1 MKPLFLRFGL
11 PWLIFGTAIY
21 ALCWNI
27 LYGERA
33 YSPDSKPTLAA
44 RSISP
49 SAALGSTSALTKHVS
64 APSVANNVSAPSLAE
79 SRIEISLTST
89 TEKIAAQPRGEEANS
104 SNRSSTDL
112 KTLSE
117 MDEQGIAMPPEA
129 LQQMATTDRDPAVRA
144 LALTKYAQDP
154 SIDPAV
160 VKSAAEASLNDADP
174 TVSANAREI
183 LEQVDQATRS
193 NDEIAA
199 PSSNDTPVE

>member
-1 MKPLFLRFGL
+1 MKPFFVRFGL
-11 PWLIFGTAIY
+11 PWLIFGSAIY

-33 YSPDSKPTLAA
+33 FSPDSKPTLAVG
-44 RSISP
+44 SISP
-49 SAALGSTSALTKHVS
+49 LAVLGSTSERTKHVI
-64 APSVANNVSAPSLAE
+64 APSLVE
-79 SRIEISLTST
+79 SRMEIPLTGT
-89 TEKIAAQPRGEEANS
+89 TEKIAVQPLAQENFL
-104 SNRSSTDL
+104 STGLSADQ

-117 MDEQGIAMPPEA
+117 MDAQGIIAPPET

-154 SIDPAV
+154 SIDPAM

-183 LEQVDQATRS
+183 LEQVNQATRS
-193 NDEIAA
+193 NDEIAM
-199 PSSNDTPVE
+199 PSSNDAPVE